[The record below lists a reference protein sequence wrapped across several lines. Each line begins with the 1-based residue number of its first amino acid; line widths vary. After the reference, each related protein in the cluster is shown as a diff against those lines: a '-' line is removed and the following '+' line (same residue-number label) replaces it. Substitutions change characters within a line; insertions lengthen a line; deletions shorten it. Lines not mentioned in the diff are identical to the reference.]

1 MMTFDEMETVVE
13 LCDSLSDVK
22 RKQALDKMIFEYRQY
37 MRSGSPEDCAQ
48 RKEWMEMSYE
58 DIRMNFNSTIKALR
72 QEVSDIR
79 DQYCNKKPPKKQAGR
94 PRKKKET
101 EN

>member
-1 MMTFDEMETVVE
+1 MLTFEEMETVE
-13 LCDSLSDVK
+13 KISGILSSVK
-22 RKQALDKMIFEYRQY
+22 QRVALEKMISEYRQY
-37 MRSGSPEDCAQ
+37 TRLGSPEDCAQ

-79 DQYCNKKPPKKQAGR
+79 DQYCNKWSYVKI
-94 PRKKKET
+94 
-101 EN
+101 

>member
-1 MMTFDEMETVVE
+1 MLTFEEMEAVVE

-48 RKEWMEMSYE
+48 RKEWMKMSYE
-58 DIRMNFNSTIKALR
+58 DIRKNFNNTVNALR
-72 QEVSDIR
+72 NEVKDIR
-79 DQYCNKKPPKKQAGR
+79 NSYTDQKPAKKKVGR
-94 PRKKKET
+94 PRKKTT
-101 EN
+101 ED

>member
-1 MMTFDEMETVVE
+1 MMTFDEMKTVVE

-48 RKEWMEMSYE
+48 RKEWMKMSYE
-58 DIRMNFNSTIKALR
+58 DIRKNFNNTVNALR
-72 QEVSDIR
+72 NEVKDIR
-79 DQYCNKKPPKKQAGR
+79 NSYTNQKPPKKQAGR
-94 PRKKKET
+94 QRKKTT
-101 EN
+101 ED

>member
-1 MMTFDEMETVVE
+1 MTFDEMETVVE

-48 RKEWMEMSYE
+48 RKEWMKMSYE
-58 DIRMNFNSTIKALR
+58 DIRKNFNNTVNALR
-72 QEVSDIR
+72 NEVKDIR
-79 DQYCNKKPPKKQAGR
+79 NSYTNQKPPKKQAGR
-94 PRKKKET
+94 QRKKTT
-101 EN
+101 ED

>member
-1 MMTFDEMETVVE
+1 MLTFEEMETVE
-13 LCDSLSDVK
+13 KISGILSSVK
-22 RKQALDKMIFEYRQY
+22 QRVALEKMISEYRQY
-37 MRSGSPEDCAQ
+37 TRLGSPEDCAQ

-58 DIRMNFNSTIKALR
+58 DIRKNFNNTVNALR
-72 QEVSDIR
+72 NEVTDIR

>member
-48 RKEWMEMSYE
+48 RKEWMKMSYE
-58 DIRMNFNSTIKALR
+58 DIRKNFNNTVNALR
-72 QEVSDIR
+72 NEVKDIR
-79 DQYCNKKPPKKQAGR
+79 NSYTNQKPPKKQAGR
-94 PRKKKET
+94 QRKKTT

>member
-22 RKQALDKMIFEYRQY
+22 RKKALDKMIFEYRQY

-48 RKEWMEMSYE
+48 RKEWMKMSYE
-58 DIRMNFNSTIKALR
+58 DIRKNFNNTVNALR
-72 QEVSDIR
+72 NEVKDIR
-79 DQYCNKKPPKKQAGR
+79 NSYTNQKPPKKQAGR
-94 PRKKKET
+94 QRKKTT
-101 EN
+101 ED

>member
-48 RKEWMEMSYE
+48 RKEWMKMSYE
-58 DIRMNFNSTIKALR
+58 DIRKNFNNTANALR
-72 QEVSDIR
+72 NEVKDIR
-79 DQYCNKKPPKKQAGR
+79 NSYTNQKPPKKQAGR
-94 PRKKKET
+94 QRKKTT
-101 EN
+101 ED

>member
-1 MMTFDEMETVVE
+1 MLTFEEMEAVVE

-48 RKEWMEMSYE
+48 RKEWMKMSYE
-58 DIRMNFNSTIKALR
+58 DIRKNFNNTVNALR
-72 QEVSDIR
+72 NEVKDIR
-79 DQYCNKKPPKKQAGR
+79 NSYTNQKPPKKQAGR
-94 PRKKKET
+94 QRKKTT
-101 EN
+101 ED

>member
-1 MMTFDEMETVVE
+1 MLTFEEMEAVVE

-48 RKEWMEMSYE
+48 RKEWMKMSYE
-58 DIRMNFNSTIKALR
+58 DIRKSFNNTVNALR
-72 QEVSDIR
+72 NEVKDIR
-79 DQYCNKKPPKKQAGR
+79 NSYTDQKPAKKKVGR
-94 PRKKKET
+94 PRKKTT
-101 EN
+101 ED